1 MPAGGVSTRVSPVE
15 LMGAGCAPTGHI
27 TVAAV
32 SCPLA
37 PWACGSHTHQAA
49 QGGPACEGWHSL
61 PQDPGTFAR
70 WVSNA
75 VRRVLAPSCLGVDPG
90 FLTLESCGCAGH
102 WSTGVALCAALTLL
116 VACVVRGGKATGGG
130 EDLTGGDV
138 VVVSGLTVG
147 LGLTR

>member
-1 MPAGGVSTRVSPVE
+1 MCVCGQQQQEMQQVPAGGVSTRVSPVE
-15 LMGAGCAPTGHI
+15 FMGAAVAPTGHI

-37 PWACGSHTHQAA
+37 PCRWVTPEAA

-75 VRRVLAPSCLGVDPG
+75 VLLGFCRQASYRSRVLYTG
-90 FLTLESCGCAGH
+90 EH
-102 WSTGVALCAALTLL
+102 WLLCAVPPEWPFVL
-116 VACVVRGGKATGGG
+116 RSPGGK
-130 EDLTGGDV
+130 V
-138 VVVSGLTVG
+138 
-147 LGLTR
+147 